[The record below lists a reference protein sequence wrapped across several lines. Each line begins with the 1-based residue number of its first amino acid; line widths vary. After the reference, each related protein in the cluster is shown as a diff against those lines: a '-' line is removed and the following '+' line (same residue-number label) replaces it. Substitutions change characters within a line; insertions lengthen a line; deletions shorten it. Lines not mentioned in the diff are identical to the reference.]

1 MSIVVV
7 WSRNQVLDT
16 THFVN
21 TLAPLAGDPVLQVDI
36 ANRITAVI
44 VEQSDINDRYDWAL
58 PNKLSFLTDNVE
70 TNFQSFVYK
79 ADLAF
84 IVSAAFEVAWR
95 ESTRVT
101 HVAIKQVLTNTGSG
115 GKISAGVIDVG
126 PVVRSVVS
134 TLVEKGATFLKD
146 APVESWDLSFQLFD
160 PSGLQ
165 RLQGA
170 VSLLN
175 QLGVVL
181 PVVSVVAAASVI
193 LVARPRRR
201 GVFLVAIATA
211 LAGLGVVGLL
221 WLVRRIYEDSLDPVD
236 DVFAAR
242 AFNIVTRGLGGT
254 GKTFLL
260 IAACVII
267 GVAIGTSRKGVSHD
281 GK

>member
-1 MSIVVV
+1 
-7 WSRNQVLDT
+7 
-16 THFVN
+16 
-21 TLAPLAGDPVLQVDI
+21 
-36 ANRITAVI
+36 
-44 VEQSDINDRYDWAL
+44 
-58 PNKLSFLTDNVE
+58 
-70 TNFQSFVYK
+70 
-79 ADLAF
+79 
-84 IVSAAFEVAWR
+84 
-95 ESTRVT
+95 
-101 HVAIKQVLTNTGSG
+101 
-115 GKISAGVIDVG
+115 
-126 PVVRSVVS
+126 
-134 TLVEKGATFLKD
+134 
-146 APVESWDLSFQLFD
+146 VESWDLSFQLFD